1 MPFTGSLS
9 VGAFLGGMVSKSV
22 FVEGQRGNRRSG
34 YEILEKSFKKLCSKR
49 ELRNGL
55 VARELGVKRRLVFH
69 RS

>member
-1 MPFTGSLS
+1 M
-9 VGAFLGGMVSKSV
+9 SKSV